1 MKAVVFKEARKM
13 VVEDVPEPEAGS
25 REVVVKVKNVGICG
39 SDLHLYQYGFV
50 PADTIMG
57 HEATGFVAS
66 LGDGVTN
73 CKEGDRVLVR
83 GAPCGE
89 CERCRKYNN
98 RFCTSPNSIGLGV
111 NPGAYAE
118 YVKVPARMLE
128 PLSNDIGMREATLVD
143 PVGCAHH
150 GAARGRMQPG
160 ETAVVIGSGPI
171 GLFLIHRL
179 KDMGVEQI
187 ILSEPVKR
195 RAELGA
201 QFGADVVFDPTQV
214 NLDDEVKKLTD
225 GLGPE
230 AVFECVG
237 LPATTLESANLVRR
251 SGRVI
256 WVGVCME
263 EIAFSPMFWMLK
275 NISIELVMGW
285 ESSEKVPDYIDFIRA
300 NQDTLRNAIT
310 EVIPLDE
317 VPNAFERLSKPNTE
331 MKVMVEFD

>member
-13 VVEDVPEPEAGS
+13 VVEDVPEPVAGPG
-25 REVVVKVKNVGICG
+25 EVVVKVKNCGICG

-57 HEATGFVAS
+57 HEATGFVAGV
-66 LGDGVTN
+66 GDGVTDR
-73 CKEGDRVLVR
+73 KEGDRVLISY
-83 GAPCGE
+83 APCGE
-89 CERCRKYNN
+89 CERCLKYNN
-98 RFCTSPNSIGLGV
+98 RFCEKPFSIGLGV

-118 YVKVPARMLE
+118 YIKVPARMLE
-128 PLSNDIGMREATLVD
+128 PLADDLGMREAALMD

-150 GAARGRMQPG
+150 GVARGRMQPG
-160 ETAVVIGSGPI
+160 ETAVVIGAGPI
-171 GLFLIHRL
+171 GLFLLHRL
-179 KDMGVEQI
+179 KDIGVEQI

-201 QFGADVVFDPTQV
+201 ELGADVVLDPTKV
-214 NLDDEVKKLTD
+214 NIDEEVKKLTD
-225 GLGPE
+225 DLGPE

-237 LPATTLESANLVRR
+237 LPATTLESVSLVRR

-263 EIAFSPMFWMLK
+263 KIEFSPMFWMLK

-285 ESSEKVPDYIDFIRA
+285 ESTEKVPGYLDFICA
-300 NQDTLRNAIT
+300 NQAEMRKSIT
-310 EVIPLDE
+310 EIIPLDG
-317 VPNAFERLSKPNTE
+317 VPDAFERLSQPNTE
-331 MKVMVEFD
+331 MKIMVEFD